1 MKKIY
6 FSFFIF
12 LTPFY
17 GEDIE
22 PKYLCSH
29 EKSASRWQAQNSTLN
44 QNQEKIDI
52 KFYELNLDID
62 FNSSR
67 LRGSVTV
74 NGVIGNIY
82 PDFIELDLYDNM
94 TVDSILQNNIPILY
108 LHENDMLKIPISDIT
123 LNDENLFS
131 LTIFYQGTPDHC
143 GAGGFKF
150 DEHQNIGHVWTL
162 SEAYCARS
170 WWPCKDDPSDKADSV
185 NIIVSVPIEP
195 AYIVASNGL
204 LSSTTI
210 NNNKKTYFWKE
221 RYPITTYLISLAI
234 YPYTKWVDQYVSP
247 ISSDTMLIEHYVFPD
262 RYEASYPNYSLT
274 KDMLSFFSELF
285 GEYPF
290 ISEKYGHADFTWG
303 GGMEHQTL
311 SSMGSFSQNLMVHEL
326 GHSWWGNLITCKTF
340 NDIWLNEGFARYCQA
355 LWAEHMYG
363 REAYFDFMNNH
374 AYYGAGTIYVENPS
388 SNSQIFSAGLS
399 YNKASWVLHMLR
411 HKVGETMFF
420 DILKSYASNDSLSY
434 NAAST
439 SDFQKV
445 CEDISGLDFEQFFQ
459 QWIYGEKYP
468 KYELSWWHEGNGI
481 YNVKIDQVQSYN
493 FFSMP
498 IDLKFSGSAGPM
510 LVDTTIVIE
519 NNNSSQLYEFSG
531 FNFLVENVMLDPENW
546 ILKEA
551 TYSVNEID
559 NILPDRVEV
568 EKAFPNPFN
577 SKVKLSFYINPQF
590 GDTHVNVNIFDLRG
604 KIVESLIDNEFIPG
618 YHTTF
623 WNANG
628 KSSGVYFIQLATDN
642 YIDSQK
648 ILFLK

>member
-29 EKSASRWQAQNSTLN
+29 EKSASRWQTQNSTLN

-67 LRGSVTV
+67 IRGSVTV

-123 LNDENLFS
+123 LDDENLFS

-185 NIIVSVPIEP
+185 NIIISVPLEP

-221 RYPITTYLISLAI
+221 RYPITTYLVSLAI

-459 QWIYGEKYP
+459 QWIYGERYP

-481 YNVKIDQVQSYN
+481 YNVKIDQIQSYDI
-493 FFSMP
+493 FSMP
-498 IDLKFSGSAGPM
+498 IDLKFSGSVGPM

-590 GDTHVNVNIFDLRG
+590 GDTHVSVNIFDSRG
-604 KIVESLIDNEFIPG
+604 KIVESLIDNEFMPG

>member
-1 MKKIY
+1 MI
-6 FSFFIF
+6 
-12 LTPFY
+12 
-17 GEDIE
+17 
-22 PKYLCSH
+22 
-29 EKSASRWQAQNSTLN
+29 STHL
-44 QNQEKIDI
+44 E
-52 KFYELNLDID
+52 
-62 FNSSR
+62 

-221 RYPITTYLISLAI
+221 RYPITTYLVSLAI

>member
-6 FSFFIF
+6 FFFFIF

-17 GEDIE
+17 GKEIE

-185 NIIVSVPIEP
+185 NIIISVPLEP

-221 RYPITTYLISLAI
+221 RYPITTYLVSLAI

-577 SKVKLSFYINPQF
+577 SKVKLSFYINPQY

-604 KIVESLIDNEFIPG
+604 KIVESLIDNEFMPG

>member
-22 PKYLCSH
+22 QKYLCSH

-108 LHENDMLKIPISDIT
+108 LHENDMLKIPLSDIT
-123 LNDENLFS
+123 LDDENLFS

-185 NIIVSVPIEP
+185 NIIISVPLEP

-221 RYPITTYLISLAI
+221 SYPITTYLVSLAI

-459 QWIYGEKYP
+459 QWIYGERYP

-481 YNVKIDQVQSYN
+481 YNVKIDQVQSN
-493 FFSMP
+493 DIFSMP

>member
-6 FSFFIF
+6 FFFFIF

-17 GEDIE
+17 GKDIE

-221 RYPITTYLISLAI
+221 RYPITTYLVSLAI

>member
-221 RYPITTYLISLAI
+221 RYPITTYLVSLAI

-519 NNNSSQLYEFSG
+519 NNNFSQLYEFSG

-590 GDTHVNVNIFDLRG
+590 GDTHVSVNIFDSRG
-604 KIVESLIDNEFIPG
+604 MIVESLIDNEFMPG

>member
-185 NIIVSVPIEP
+185 NIIISVPLEP

-221 RYPITTYLISLAI
+221 RYPITTYLVSLAI

-519 NNNSSQLYEFSG
+519 NNNFSQLYEFSG

-590 GDTHVNVNIFDLRG
+590 GDTHVNVNIFDSRG
-604 KIVESLIDNEFIPG
+604 KIVESLIDNEFMPG

>member
-6 FSFFIF
+6 FFFFIF

-17 GEDIE
+17 GKDIE

-29 EKSASRWQAQNSTLN
+29 EKSASRWQTQNSTLN

-67 LRGSVTV
+67 IRGSVTV

-221 RYPITTYLISLAI
+221 RYPITTYLVSLAI

-498 IDLKFSGSAGPM
+498 IDLKFSGSAGPI

-590 GDTHVNVNIFDLRG
+590 GDTHVSVNIFDSRG
-604 KIVESLIDNEFIPG
+604 KIIESLIDNEFMPG

>member
-67 LRGSVTV
+67 IRGSVTV
-74 NGVIGNIY
+74 NGVIGNTY

-94 TVDSILQNNIPILY
+94 TVDSILQNNIQILY

-123 LNDENLFS
+123 LDDENLFS
-131 LTIFYQGTPDHC
+131 LTIFYQGTPDLC

-185 NIIVSVPIEP
+185 NIIISVPLEP

-221 RYPITTYLISLAI
+221 SYPITTYLVSLAI

-459 QWIYGEKYP
+459 QWIYGERYP
-468 KYELSWWHEGNGI
+468 RYELSWWHEGNGI

-577 SKVKLSFYINPQF
+577 SKVKLSFYINPQY
-590 GDTHVNVNIFDLRG
+590 GDTHVSVNIFDSRG
-604 KIVESLIDNEFIPG
+604 KIVESLIDNEFMPG

>member
-62 FNSSR
+62 FSSSR
-67 LRGSVTV
+67 IRGSVTV
-74 NGVIGNIY
+74 NGVIGDIY
-82 PDFIELDLYDNM
+82 PDFIELDFYDNL

-221 RYPITTYLISLAI
+221 RYPITTYLVSLAI

>member
-29 EKSASRWQAQNSTLN
+29 EKSASRWQTQNSTLN

-67 LRGSVTV
+67 IRGSVTV

-185 NIIVSVPIEP
+185 NIIVSVPTEP

-221 RYPITTYLISLAI
+221 RYPITTYLVSLAI

-459 QWIYGEKYP
+459 QWIYGERYP

>member
-67 LRGSVTV
+67 IRGSVTV
-74 NGVIGNIY
+74 NGFIGNIY

-221 RYPITTYLISLAI
+221 RYPITTYLVSLAI

-290 ISEKYGHADFTWG
+290 IFEKYGHADFTWG

-590 GDTHVNVNIFDLRG
+590 GDTHVRVNVFDSEG
-604 KIVESLIDNEFIPG
+604 KIVESLIDNGFMPG
-618 YHTTF
+618 YHTSF

>member
-6 FSFFIF
+6 FFFFIF

-17 GEDIE
+17 GKDIE

-108 LHENDMLKIPISDIT
+108 LHENDILKIPISDIT

-221 RYPITTYLISLAI
+221 RYPITTYLVSLAI

-648 ILFLK
+648 ILYLK

>member
-221 RYPITTYLISLAI
+221 RYPITTYLVSLAI

-590 GDTHVNVNIFDLRG
+590 GDTHVSVNIFDSRG
-604 KIVESLIDNEFIPG
+604 KIIESLIDNEFMPG

>member
-29 EKSASRWQAQNSTLN
+29 EKSASRWQTQNSTLN

-52 KFYELNLDID
+52 KFYELNLDIN

-67 LRGSVTV
+67 IRGSVTV

-82 PDFIELDLYDNM
+82 PDFIELDFYDNM

-123 LNDENLFS
+123 IDDENLFS

-185 NIIVSVPIEP
+185 NIIISVPLEP

-210 NNNKKTYFWKE
+210 NSNKKTYFWKE
-221 RYPITTYLISLAI
+221 RYPITTYLVSLAI

-445 CEDISGLDFEQFFQ
+445 CEDISGLDLEQFFQ

-577 SKVKLSFYINPQF
+577 SMVKLSFYINPQF

>member
-67 LRGSVTV
+67 IRGSVTV

-221 RYPITTYLISLAI
+221 RYPITTYLVSLAI

>member
-108 LHENDMLKIPISDIT
+108 LHENDMLKIPLSDIT
-123 LNDENLFS
+123 LDDENLFS

-185 NIIVSVPIEP
+185 NIIVSVPTEP

-221 RYPITTYLISLAI
+221 RYPITTYLVSLAI

-498 IDLKFSGSAGPM
+498 IDLKFSGSAGPI

>member
-29 EKSASRWQAQNSTLN
+29 EKSASRWQTQNSTLN

-131 LTIFYQGTPDHC
+131 LNIFYQGTPDHC

-221 RYPITTYLISLAI
+221 RYPITTYLVSLAI

-577 SKVKLSFYINPQF
+577 SKVKLSFYINPQY

>member
-67 LRGSVTV
+67 IRGSVTV

-185 NIIVSVPIEP
+185 NIIISVPIEP

-221 RYPITTYLISLAI
+221 RYPITTYLVSLAI

-519 NNNSSQLYEFSG
+519 NNNFSQLYEFSG

>member
-221 RYPITTYLISLAI
+221 RYPITTYLVSLAI

-604 KIVESLIDNEFIPG
+604 KIVESLIDNEFMPG

>member
-108 LHENDMLKIPISDIT
+108 LHENDILKIPISDIT

-185 NIIVSVPIEP
+185 NIIISVPIEP

-210 NNNKKTYFWKE
+210 NNNKKTYSWKE
-221 RYPITTYLISLAI
+221 RYPITTYLVSLAI

>member
-6 FSFFIF
+6 FFFFIF

-17 GEDIE
+17 GKEIE

-185 NIIVSVPIEP
+185 NIIISVPLEP

-221 RYPITTYLISLAI
+221 RYPITTYLVSLAI

-590 GDTHVNVNIFDLRG
+590 GDTHVSVNIFDSRG
-604 KIVESLIDNEFIPG
+604 KIVESLINNEFIPG

-642 YIDSQK
+642 YIDYQK

>member
-6 FSFFIF
+6 FSFFI
-12 LTPFY
+12 LVAPFFA
-17 GEDIE
+17 EDIE
-22 PKYLCSH
+22 PKYLCSN
-29 EKSASRWQAQNSTLN
+29 EKSAYKWQAQNSTLSS
-44 QNQEKIDI
+44 NQEKIDI

-62 FNSSR
+62 FNLSR
-67 LRGSVTV
+67 IRGSVTV
-74 NGVIGNIY
+74 NGVISNIY

-94 TVDSILQNNIPILY
+94 IVDSVLHNNMSILY
-108 LHENDMLKIPISDIT
+108 VHENDILKIPASDIT
-123 LNDENLFS
+123 LNEENLFS
-131 LTIFYQGTPDHC
+131 LTVFYQGTPNHC

-150 DEHQNIGHVWTL
+150 DQYQNIGHVWTL

-185 NIIVSVPIEP
+185 NIIITVPLDP
-195 AYIVASNGL
+195 AFIVASNGL

-210 NNNKKTYFWKE
+210 NDNKKTYFWKE
-221 RYPITTYLISLAI
+221 RYPITTYLVSLAI

-247 ISSDTMLIEHYVFPD
+247 ISNDSMLIEHYVFPD
-262 RYEASYPNYSLT
+262 RHESSYSNYLLT
-274 KDMLSFFSELF
+274 SDMLSFFSELF

-374 AYYGAGTIYVENPS
+374 AYYGAGTIYVENPT
-388 SNSQIFSAGLS
+388 SNSQIFNAGLS

-411 HKVGETMFF
+411 HKVGETIFF

-445 CEDISGLDFEQFFQ
+445 CENISGLDFENFFQ

-481 YNVKIDQVQSYN
+481 YNVKIDQIQSN
-493 FFSMP
+493 DLFSMP
-498 IDLKFSGSAGPM
+498 IDLKFSGSVGPTM
-510 LVDTTIVIE
+510 FDTTIIVE
-519 NNNSSQLYEFSG
+519 NSNSSQLYEFSG
-531 FNFLVENVMLDPENW
+531 FNFLVENVMLDPEDW
-546 ILKEA
+546 ILKET

-559 NILPDRVEV
+559 NILPDRVQV

-590 GDTHVNVNIFDLRG
+590 GNTHLKVNIFDSRG
-604 KIVESLIDNEFIPG
+604 KIVKSLIDNEFMPG
-618 YHTTF
+618 YHTKF

-628 KSSGVYFIQLATDN
+628 KSSGVYFIQIATDN
-642 YIDSQK
+642 YVNSQK

>member
-123 LNDENLFS
+123 LNNENLFS

-185 NIIVSVPIEP
+185 NIIISVPLEP

-221 RYPITTYLISLAI
+221 RYPITTYLVSLAI

>member
-17 GEDIE
+17 GKEIE

-221 RYPITTYLISLAI
+221 RYPITTYLVSLAI

>member
-67 LRGSVTV
+67 IRGSVTV

-94 TVDSILQNNIPILY
+94 TVDSILQNNIPTLY

-185 NIIVSVPIEP
+185 NIIISVPIEP

-210 NNNKKTYFWKE
+210 NNNKKIYFWKE

-363 REAYFDFMNNH
+363 KEAYFDFMNNH

-498 IDLKFSGSAGPM
+498 IDLKFFGSAGPM

-519 NNNSSQLYEFSG
+519 NNNFSQLYEFSG

-604 KIVESLIDNEFIPG
+604 KIVESLIDNEFIPS
-618 YHTTF
+618 YHTAF
-623 WNANG
+623 
-628 KSSGVYFIQLATDN
+628 
-642 YIDSQK
+642 
-648 ILFLK
+648 

>member
-67 LRGSVTV
+67 IHGSVTV

-185 NIIVSVPIEP
+185 NIIISVPLEP

-519 NNNSSQLYEFSG
+519 NNNFSQLYEFSG

-577 SKVKLSFYINPQF
+577 SKVKLSFYINPQY

>member
-123 LNDENLFS
+123 LDDENLFS

-185 NIIVSVPIEP
+185 NIIISVPIEP

-221 RYPITTYLISLAI
+221 RYPITTYLVSLAI

-459 QWIYGEKYP
+459 QWIYGERYP

>member
-29 EKSASRWQAQNSTLN
+29 EKSASRWQTQNSTLN

-67 LRGSVTV
+67 IHGSVTV

-185 NIIVSVPIEP
+185 NIIISVPLEP

-221 RYPITTYLISLAI
+221 RYPITTYLVSLAI

-519 NNNSSQLYEFSG
+519 NNNFSQLYEFSG

-590 GDTHVNVNIFDLRG
+590 GDTHVNVNIFDSRG
-604 KIVESLIDNEFIPG
+604 KIVESLIDNEFMPG

>member
-221 RYPITTYLISLAI
+221 RYPITTYLVSLAI

-459 QWIYGEKYP
+459 QWIYGERYP

-590 GDTHVNVNIFDLRG
+590 GDTHVSVNIFDLRG
-604 KIVESLIDNEFIPG
+604 KIVESLIDNEFMPG

>member
-12 LTPFY
+12 FTPFY

-185 NIIVSVPIEP
+185 NIIISVPLEP

-221 RYPITTYLISLAI
+221 RYPITTYLVSLAI

-311 SSMGSFSQNLMVHEL
+311 SSMGSSSQNLMVHEL

>member
-123 LNDENLFS
+123 LDDENLFS

-185 NIIVSVPIEP
+185 NIIISVPIEP

-221 RYPITTYLISLAI
+221 RYPITTYLVSLAI

-498 IDLKFSGSAGPM
+498 IDLKFSGSAGPI

>member
-108 LHENDMLKIPISDIT
+108 LHEDDMLKIPLSDIT
-123 LNDENLFS
+123 LDDENLFS

-221 RYPITTYLISLAI
+221 RYPITTYLVSLAI

>member
-67 LRGSVTV
+67 IRGSVTV

-94 TVDSILQNNIPILY
+94 TVDSILQNNIQTLY

-185 NIIVSVPIEP
+185 NIIISVPIEP

-210 NNNKKTYFWKE
+210 NNNKKIYFWKE

-363 REAYFDFMNNH
+363 KEAYFDFMNNH

-498 IDLKFSGSAGPM
+498 IDLKFSGSAGPL

>member
-29 EKSASRWQAQNSTLN
+29 EKSASRWQTQNSTLN

-67 LRGSVTV
+67 IHGSVTV

-108 LHENDMLKIPISDIT
+108 LHENDMLKIPLSDIT
-123 LNDENLFS
+123 LDDENLFS

-150 DEHQNIGHVWTL
+150 DEHQNVGHVWTL

-221 RYPITTYLISLAI
+221 RYPITTYLVSLAI

-590 GDTHVNVNIFDLRG
+590 GDTHVNVNIFDSRG
-604 KIVESLIDNEFIPG
+604 KIVESLIDNEFMPG

>member
-67 LRGSVTV
+67 IRGSVTV

-185 NIIVSVPIEP
+185 NIIISVPLEP

-221 RYPITTYLISLAI
+221 RYPITTYLVSLAI

>member
-29 EKSASRWQAQNSTLN
+29 EKSASRWQTQNSTLN

-67 LRGSVTV
+67 IHGSVTV

-185 NIIVSVPIEP
+185 NIIISVPLEP

-221 RYPITTYLISLAI
+221 RYPITTYLVSLAI

-519 NNNSSQLYEFSG
+519 NNNFSQLYEFSG

>member
-29 EKSASRWQAQNSTLN
+29 EKSASRWQTQNSTLN

-67 LRGSVTV
+67 IHGSVTV

-123 LNDENLFS
+123 LDDENLFS

-185 NIIVSVPIEP
+185 NIIISVPLEP

-221 RYPITTYLISLAI
+221 RYPITTYLVSLAI

>member
-1 MKKIY
+1 M
-6 FSFFIF
+6 
-12 LTPFY
+12 
-17 GEDIE
+17 
-22 PKYLCSH
+22 
-29 EKSASRWQAQNSTLN
+29 N

-67 LRGSVTV
+67 IRGSVTV

-221 RYPITTYLISLAI
+221 RYPITTYLVSLAI

>member
-108 LHENDMLKIPISDIT
+108 LHENDILKIPISDIT

-221 RYPITTYLISLAI
+221 RYPITTYLVSLAI

-531 FNFLVENVMLDPENW
+531 FNFLVENDMLDPENW

-590 GDTHVNVNIFDLRG
+590 GDTHVSVNIFDSRG
-604 KIVESLIDNEFIPG
+604 KIIESLIDNEFMPG